1 MKVYIYK
8 CEKCCCGTTIVS
20 AKELALDGYKLL
32 EAGTTEAAV
41 EKHIPVIEKK
51 CGEIV
56 VKVGSVMHP
65 ATQEHYIEWVLLV
78 TGNGYQLKYVPVGEE
93 ATVSF
98 RLGKGEKLEE
108 VYAYCNLHGLW
119 KAD

>member
-1 MKVYIYK
+1 MKVYVYK
-8 CEKCCCGTTIVS
+8 CEKCGKTIVS
-20 AKELALDGYKLL
+20 SHELKVDWYTPI
-32 EAGTTEAAV
+32 EAGTTDAAV
-41 EKHIPVIEKK
+41 EKHVPVIEKK

-65 ATQEHYIEWVLLV
+65 ATAEHYIEWVLLV
-78 TGNGYQLKYVPVGEE
+78 SNNGYQLKYVPVGEE

-119 KAD
+119 KAN

>member
-1 MKVYIYK
+1 MKVYVYK
-8 CEKCCCGTTIVS
+8 CEKCGCGTTVVS

-32 EAGTTEAAV
+32 EAGTTDAAQ
-41 EKHIPVIEKK
+41 EKHVPVIEKK

-65 ATQEHYIEWVLLV
+65 ATAEHYIEWVLLV
-78 TGNGYQLKYVPVGEE
+78 SNNGYQLKYVPVGEE
-93 ATVSF
+93 AVVSF
-98 RLGKGEKLEE
+98 RLGKGEKLEA

-119 KAD
+119 KAN